1 MKIWGKSVSSR
12 GNSKHKISEKEM
24 NLVYFCPHRKSG
36 VAGAQGAGRRGYRGL
51 GLRGGRDPDSQ
62 GHSMG
67 KEEELDSSKS
77 KGKPVESLERGVI

>member
-12 GNSKHKISEKEM
+12 GNSKHKISEREM

-51 GLRGGRDPDSQ
+51 GLRGGRDPDPKDTRWGRKRNWTLPRAKGSQ
-62 GHSMG
+62 WR
-67 KEEELDSSKS
+67 
-77 KGKPVESLERGVI
+77 V